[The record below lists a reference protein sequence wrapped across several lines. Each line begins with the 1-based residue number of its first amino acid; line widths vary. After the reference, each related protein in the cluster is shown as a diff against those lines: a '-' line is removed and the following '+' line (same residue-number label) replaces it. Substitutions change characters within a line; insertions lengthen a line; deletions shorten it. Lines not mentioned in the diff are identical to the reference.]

1 MSVILVLGAVATASN
16 VGDTTE
22 ASLKI
27 TTDTNPTTVSTH
39 CDPIERLL
47 GLCRSSQD
55 ILQEN

>member
-1 MSVILVLGAVATASN
+1 MSVILVLGAVATASTI
-16 VGDTTE
+16 GETTE

-27 TTDTNPTTVSTH
+27 TTNTNPTTVATH

>member
-27 TTDTNPTTVSTH
+27 TTDTNPTTVSR
-39 CDPIERLL
+39 CDPLERLL